1 MTSSY
6 LGVDLEM
13 LCHVGRH
20 SLPPC
25 LGGDGMSIY
34 SGEESHIFFCHKRM
48 DVNPVFHMAGF
59 QHL

>member
-1 MTSSY
+1 
-6 LGVDLEM
+6 M

-34 SGEESHIFFCHKRM
+34 SGEESHIFFCYKRM

-59 QHL
+59 